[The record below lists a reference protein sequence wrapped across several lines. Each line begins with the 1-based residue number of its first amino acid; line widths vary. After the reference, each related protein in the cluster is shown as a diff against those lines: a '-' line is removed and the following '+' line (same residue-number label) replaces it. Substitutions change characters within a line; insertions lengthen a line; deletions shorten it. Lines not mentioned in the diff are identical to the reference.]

1 MYLSLDLL
9 SSFCST
15 DVWQYDERTISSWTL
30 IKNRLNYKN
39 NNKKINLYLPWNIA
53 ELILIRT
60 MDMIVP
66 VQKLSCHWSV
76 STLVITQVTPNKR
89 MTKIK
94 LTNNL
99 GVVLKY
105 GFCNKSFRNLWPVE
119 HFYNIFV
126 LTIGRDCY
134 CIQQSRPKVRTNML

>member
-1 MYLSLDLL
+1 MFTSL
-9 SSFCST
+9 
-15 DVWQYDERTISSWTL
+15 RL
-30 IKNRLNYKN
+30 IHTVDIKKNRLNYKKN
-39 NNKKINLYLPWNIA
+39 NQINLYLPWNIA

-99 GVVLKY
+99 GVVLKWWPNEAFNNRNVTL
-105 GFCNKSFRNLWPVE
+105 GTMEAIAIFEFHEICTSFLSAPMGEGLLPDKKNE
-119 HFYNIFV
+119 KNNNIKNHIYV
-126 LTIGRDCY
+126 
-134 CIQQSRPKVRTNML
+134 RP